1 MCIYVAVKILVLKTS
16 VKIAIVTAKMSPEC
30 AGVQT
35 TDHDVLLCDDLA
47 WHKRSLNTP
56 VGVKIT
62 SAYSNTE
69 L

>member
-1 MCIYVAVKILVLKTS
+1 
-16 VKIAIVTAKMSPEC
+16 VTAKMSPEC